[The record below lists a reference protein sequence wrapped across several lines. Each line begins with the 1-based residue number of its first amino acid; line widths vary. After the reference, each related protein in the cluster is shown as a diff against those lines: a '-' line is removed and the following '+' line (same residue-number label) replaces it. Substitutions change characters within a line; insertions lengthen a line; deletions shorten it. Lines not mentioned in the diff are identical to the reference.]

1 MNVPFC
7 RKVTELLRTFCESK
21 RMSTDNVSVERCG
34 GHCPGIVGL
43 CMVLWLATVKCVL
56 CFQANIK
63 DLSQMLKKMPQYQKE
78 LSLVSLSTF
87 HNIFKCKYS
96 SQPFFMLQINVM
108 CFIVRYSC
116 GHLPPFVPFFF
127 NRCHTF
133 VLIAFPFFNL
143 QYSTHLHLADACMKK
158 FKQSL
163 ENLCE
168 VEQVGVN

>member
-1 MNVPFC
+1 
-7 RKVTELLRTFCESK
+7 
-21 RMSTDNVSVERCG
+21 MSTDNVSVERCG
-34 GHCPGIVGL
+34 GHCPSVVGL
-43 CMVLWLATVKCVL
+43 CMVLWLASVKCVL

-87 HNIFKCKYS
+87 HNFFICKHS

-108 CFIVRYSC
+108 CFMVSYSC
-116 GHLPPFVPFFF
+116 GHLPPFVPFYS
-127 NRCHTF
+127 T
-133 VLIAFPFFNL
+133 VVFPFFNL